1 MTDALA
7 TAFDRIDD
15 FLCVQLAAGGPSIE
29 AVEMLQEAAGV
40 VPRDR
45 AYVAGRAPPLDVPPE
60 TLLLWIV
67 VGLFARDASAPPQ
80 PPTDADQ

>member
-15 FLCVQLAAGGPSIE
+15 FLLVQLASGGPTVE
-29 AVEMLQEAAGV
+29 AVELLQQAAGV
-40 VPRDR
+40 AAGDR
-45 AYVAGRAPPLDVPPE
+45 AYVAARAAALGVPAE
-60 TLLLWIV
+60 TLLLGIV

-80 PPTDADQ
+80 PSTDAER